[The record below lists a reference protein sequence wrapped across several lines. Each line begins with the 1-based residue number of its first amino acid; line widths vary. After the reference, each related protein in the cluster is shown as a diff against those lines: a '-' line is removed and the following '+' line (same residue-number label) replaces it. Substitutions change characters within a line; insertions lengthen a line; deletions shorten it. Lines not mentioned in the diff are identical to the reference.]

1 MRKWRTP
8 SHCDNKQPIVEVKVL
23 LTGGGTG
30 GHLFPAIAIAE
41 EILRQKPDAKIAFAG
56 TERGIEASEVPKR
69 NFTLHLIPAVALRR
83 GISIQSL
90 FENLKFPFRLMQSIN
105 EANALL
111 DQEEPDLVIG
121 TGGFVSFPVVWA
133 AQDFGIPTLIQEQ
146 NSKPGW
152 ATRILAGRADKIC
165 LSFEAS
171 RRYFSKRA
179 PCVITGN
186 PTRRFELTTPEEA
199 RRFFKVDPARKTL
212 LVFGGSL
219 GARSL
224 NTAIEQRLHDLL
236 GRVNLIWQIGKTD
249 FDALASRI
257 QPRENLWFSD
267 FIDRMD
273 LAYSAADLVLCR
285 AGASTIAELLNIGMA
300 AILVPYPFAADNHQY
315 FNAKALSD
323 KGVAVLI
330 PNDEIGSEVAYK
342 QILSLIEDDAKRN
355 TMKEMARKL
364 GKPNATK
371 EIAEIAIRL
380 ASQKKEA
387 HA

>member
-1 MRKWRTP
+1 M
-8 SHCDNKQPIVEVKVL
+8 KVL

-41 EILRQKPDAKIAFAG
+41 EILRQKPDAIIAFAG

-69 NFTLHLIPAVALRR
+69 NFTLHLISAVAVKR
-83 GISIQSL
+83 GISFQSF
-90 FENLKFPFRLMQSIN
+90 FENLKLPFRLMQSLN
-105 EANALL
+105 EAKELL
-111 DQEEPDLVIG
+111 DQEEPDVVIG

-133 AQDFGIPTLIQEQ
+133 AQDFAIPTLIQEQ

-152 ATRILAGRADKIC
+152 ATRLLAARADEVH

-171 RRYFSKRA
+171 RQYFSKRV
-179 PCVITGN
+179 PCVVTGN
-186 PTRRFELTTPEEA
+186 PTRRFEQTTPEDA
-199 RRFFKVDPARKTL
+199 RRFFKLDPTRKTL

-224 NTAIEQRLHDLL
+224 NEAIEKRLDDL
-236 GRVNLIWQIGKTD
+236 RRHVNLIWQIGKTD
-249 FDALASRI
+249 FDAIASRI
-257 QPRENLWFSD
+257 QPRENLWFSA

-273 LAYSAADLVLCR
+273 FAYSAADLVLCR

-300 AILVPYPFAADNHQY
+300 SVLVPYPFAADNHQY

-323 KGVAVLI
+323 KGAAVLI
-330 PNDEIGSEVAYK
+330 PNNEISSESAYR
-342 QILSLIEDDAKRN
+342 QILSLIENDAQRQA
-355 TMKEMARKL
+355 MKQMAKKL
-364 GKPNATK
+364 GKPNAAK
-371 EIAEIAIRL
+371 EIAESAIRL
-380 ASQKKEA
+380 GSQKKEA